1 MIKLSEQC
9 GCGAVFSLETVSA
22 THEWTMEQVK
32 EWRTDHHHH
41 DMPEPELEQPLIHE
55 SGSSHERAEPFWIG
69 HEIPA

>member
-32 EWRTDHHHH
+32 EWRIDHRH
-41 DMPEPELEQPLIHE
+41 DVPEPELEQPLIHE